1 MKQAEQLYVLV
12 SKEQHYSRKNGGT
25 YWRLEFL
32 DPTTG
37 ELLETLVDQLY
48 NNWANWQSILNDAR
62 SPGIYTNLK
71 LTTRKTRGG
80 TRVISADSTPAL
92 VDRLTS
98 DELAL
103 LLEAVLAGETAR

>member
-1 MKQAEQLYVLV
+1 MNQSEQLYVLV

-37 ELLETLVDQLY
+37 ELLETMVDQLY
-48 NNWANWQSILNDAR
+48 NNWINWQSIIGDTNSA
-62 SPGIYTNLK
+62 GIYTNLR
-71 LTTRKTRGG
+71 LTTRTTRAG
-80 TRVISADSTPAL
+80 TRVLSADSTPHL
-92 VDRLTS
+92 VDRLTN
-98 DELAL
+98 DQIAL